1 VKIYLAEIVYH
12 TGSASGVLY
21 YSSGLGFNNGGTFYE
36 PRIEQ
41 PALYKRDVSISNT
54 SFGGRTNATRS
65 ELTLVNNDGALNS
78 LANYFFDGRKIT
90 IRVGDDGASYGSFTT
105 VLVCTIEDVSFERKR
120 VSFRLRDKVQEL
132 DKPHSEL
139 KYAGTNVLPL
149 GLEGTEDD
157 LKDQYKPL
165 IYGHVAL
172 MAPVQ
177 VNTSHLIYQIS
188 SATISGGVVNAFD
201 AGAYLARQTPDYSDT
216 ATLQAAGQGPA
227 SGYYKQYTGAEGTYI
242 RLGATPYG
250 QLTCSVVEDWD
261 HTDVSA
267 SGIIKRLL
275 IERGYTAS
283 DYVDSDFTTLNE
295 KCCGSHGVVVDAG
308 ETTASIIDRIAT
320 SVGAWWGFDAMNRFR
335 IARLDAPSGSSS
347 YTIDDNIIKDIDRN
361 TNSIKPIWRATIRAD
376 RNFSVQAKSG
386 LAGVV
391 PQSRQKWFGQ
401 EYREQKYEQTSL
413 KTSRLLSE
421 DQTYDSTLSGI
432 SQAQAEAKRRLT
444 MLSVRRDNVTVTCA
458 DPDTVLASVDL
469 GYTVTVQSAKYGYT
483 SGRNMVVTGIR
494 CDLKNRI
501 VDLDLWG

>member
-1 VKIYLAEIVYH
+1 
-12 TGSASGVLY
+12 
-21 YSSGLGFNNGGTFYE
+21 
-36 PRIEQ
+36 
-41 PALYKRDVSISNT
+41 
-54 SFGGRTNATRS
+54 
-65 ELTLVNNDGALNS
+65 
-78 LANYFFDGRKIT
+78 
-90 IRVGDDGASYGSFTT
+90 
-105 VLVCTIEDVSFERKR
+105 
-120 VSFRLRDKVQEL
+120 
-132 DKPHSEL
+132 
-139 KYAGTNVLPL
+139 
-149 GLEGTEDD
+149 
-157 LKDQYKPL
+157 
-165 IYGHVAL
+165 
-172 MAPVQ
+172 
-177 VNTSHLIYQIS
+177 
-188 SATISGGVVNAFD
+188 VNAYD
-201 AGAYLARQTPDYSDT
+201 AGAYLARQSPDYSDT
-216 ATLQAAGQGPA
+216 ATLQAVGQGPA
-227 SGYYKQYTGAEGTYI
+227 SGYYKQYTGASGTYI
-242 RLGATPYG
+242 RIGATPYG

-267 SGIIKRLL
+267 AGIIKRLL

-335 IARLDAPSGSSS
+335 IARLDAPSVSSS

-361 TNSIKPIWRATIRAD
+361 TNSIKPIWRATMRAD
-376 RNFSVQAKSG
+376 RNFAVQAKSG

-458 DPDTVLASVDL
+458 DPDTILASVDL